1 MLMMMASI
9 AEMRDGPVR
18 VIWRI
23 ECWVIDIGGSNG
35 ASASWKMTRVV
46 VVELATSMTWL
57 LLGCLTSVIVPPVT
71 FSSFNAREE

>member
-1 MLMMMASI
+1 MKGNGAKASKVQVRDGWRTWMLMMMASI

-35 ASASWKMTRVV
+35 ASASWKMT
-46 VVELATSMTWL
+46 
-57 LLGCLTSVIVPPVT
+57 
-71 FSSFNAREE
+71 

>member
-35 ASASWKMTRVV
+35 ASASWKMT
-46 VVELATSMTWL
+46 
-57 LLGCLTSVIVPPVT
+57 
-71 FSSFNAREE
+71 